1 MAKVHDEGFE
11 AEGVV
16 QVSPQ
21 DQDGG
26 IQVSP
31 RVQVSPQEHFGGS
44 QVAPQ
49 DQGGGSQ
56 DSPRGQFGGGQASP
70 RDQGGGSQVSP
81 RVVRREPSITS
92 RSGGVDKHRK
102 LEAKPSLSIAS
113 GDHQAAKSSRRV
125 KKSED
130 SLLKQKGR
138 YSQWGYTR
146 NGAVFSM
153 GRCSKRGGALNGAG
167 PYQLRSKAQVV
178 AGGSWSVLAAPQEV
192 TMRSGGQVV
201 EEADSRRGDAAEK
214 ARAEALWRSR
224 NLSMSCYH
232 EDKLLVRFS
241 IYFFGKINFDELIC
255 VQN

>member
-1 MAKVHDEGFE
+1 MPTEEGQVAKVHDEGLE

-49 DQGGGSQ
+49 DQGGGSGGSQ

-81 RVVRREPSITS
+81 RVVQREPSITS

-153 GRCSKRGGALNGAG
+153 GGAQKGAVLSMGRDPINSGVRLRWWRGAAGLCS
-167 PYQLRSKAQVV
+167 QLLRKSPC
-178 AGGSWSVLAAPQEV
+178 GQEV
-192 TMRSGGQVV
+192 KWWRRRIEAPSTLKEGGRSGESKGRSLV
-201 EEADSRRGDAAEK
+201 EITQTLHVMLSRR
-214 ARAEALWRSR
+214 
-224 NLSMSCYH
+224 
-232 EDKLLVRFS
+232 
-241 IYFFGKINFDELIC
+241 
-255 VQN
+255 